1 MKRIAGALISISLF
15 FSCNVISF
23 DEYEVTCSQSP
34 AEKYFAGEHI
44 GFSFNC
50 DVVRHYAEQAV
61 TIKSG
66 THQYEA
72 EYAWNGRSLY
82 VKPSG
87 GWVYGKPYQVSID
100 GLMHTEND
108 ATFHAYTICTFI
120 YGNEVE
126 RFYALALPE
135 KRIGADVRQKL
146 VFSFNKKIEAAR
158 FEKAFSILPSA
169 EYSIAL
175 SEDKRTITVSP
186 SPKWKLNTTYAW
198 TVQPFLSSDDREIQD
213 LLSNT
218 FSTTEDAESPMLVS
232 LCPVTDTSPDAHWLT
247 DIALDKHISGKQ
259 PIGFVFSKPM
269 DFDSVKDAVSISP
282 SLPGYMVPSGDE
294 GTHFL
299 FVPEEYYKLATEY
312 TLGIAVSAT
321 DENDTPLFEKIVTR
335 FYAADAWLSVAGLSL
350 DADDVS
356 DLSAP
361 CIEHRLHKNADGNYE
376 LTARILFSHAIADGA
391 LTVASNAV
399 TASLLFPL
407 TSASPVK
414 TGVFWNE
421 EKTRLTIT
429 WTRFT
434 VSTDDVSSYY
444 RLKIAGG
451 PAGIN
456 DGEGSYMEKDLCITV
471 LAKQ

>member
-23 DEYEVTCSQSP
+23 DEYEVVCSQSP
-34 AEKYFAGEHI
+34 AERYFDGAHI

-50 DVVRHYAEQAV
+50 DVARYYAEQAV

-66 THQYEA
+66 THQYEV

-87 GWVYGKPYQVSID
+87 GWVPGKPYQVSID
-100 GLMHTEND
+100 GLMHTQND
-108 ATFHAYTICTFI
+108 ATFYAYTICTFI
-120 YGNEVE
+120 YGSEGE
-126 RFYALALPE
+126 RFYALTLPE
-135 KRIGADVRQKL
+135 KYIDADVRQKL
-146 VFSFNKKIEAAR
+146 VFSFNKKLEAAR
-158 FEKAFSILPSA
+158 FEKAFSIFPSA
-169 EYSIAL
+169 DYSIAL
-175 SEDKRTITVSP
+175 SDDKRTITVSP
-186 SPKWKLNTTYAW
+186 SPKWKLNTTYVW
-198 TVQPFLSSDDREIQD
+198 TVQPFLSSDGAEMQD
-213 LLSNT
+213 VLSNT
-218 FSTTEDAESPMLVS
+218 FSTREDAESPALVS
-232 LCPVTDTSPDAHWLT
+232 LCPVTDTSPDALWFT

-282 SLPGYMVPSGDE
+282 SLSGYMVPYGDE
-294 GTHFL
+294 HTRFL
-299 FVPEEYYKLATEY
+299 FVPEEYYKVAAEY
-312 TLGIAVSAT
+312 TLAVSTTAA
-321 DENDTPLFEKIVTR
+321 DENGTPLFEKIVKR

-350 DADDVS
+350 DADVVPDW
-356 DLSAP
+356 SAP
-361 CIEHRLHKNADGNYE
+361 YIEHSLHKDADGNYE
-376 LTARILFSHAIADGA
+376 LTARILFSHEIADGA
-391 LTVASNAV
+391 LTAAANAV

-421 EKTRLTIT
+421 EKTRLTVT

-434 VSTDDVSSYY
+434 VSTDDVRSYY

-456 DGEGSYMEKDLCITV
+456 DGRGSYMEKDLCITV
-471 LAKQ
+471 LAK